1 MLNRLR
7 HSMVMTWHLSSRVFA
22 VGLLALVLAG
32 FAPQAASAAS
42 RSAPTAPR
50 VAAATSCRPTTQLS
64 LQPGVFTDVRAFI
77 NALDGN
83 IVLQYTINSR
93 HQLRLGTNIAS
104 CPNNYDG
111 YYLRS
116 DLSNNLCAVA
126 GPQYVPSTGQ
136 IQLEVFPCNP
146 TKNIVV
152 GFRFKFE
159 EDYNVTFQDKP
170 RKVTAQT
177 TIYLASNARTPA
189 TTSTTVFDET
199 P

>member
-1 MLNRLR
+1 L
-7 HSMVMTWHLSSRVFA
+7 
-22 VGLLALVLAG
+22 GLLALLLAG
-32 FAPQAASAAS
+32 FAPQAAAA
-42 RSAPTAPR
+42 APASI

-64 LQPGVFTDVRAFI
+64 YQPGVFSDVTAFI

-83 IVLQYTINSR
+83 IVLQYTVNSR
-93 HQLRLGTNIAS
+93 HQVRLGANIPS

-116 DLSNNLCAVA
+116 DLSNNLCGVI
-126 GPQYVPSTGQ
+126 GPQYVTNTGQ

-159 EDYNVTFQDKP
+159 EDYNVAFQDRP
-170 RKVTAQT
+170 RKLTAQT
-177 TIYLASNARTPA
+177 TIYSGSTRKP
-189 TTSTTVFDET
+189 TTVLVYDET